1 MNEFEESLAF
11 VLEHECVYKKGHWGD
26 MDYVA
31 SENEENDPGG
41 LTKYGID
48 QRSHPD
54 VDVENLTLEQAAK
67 IYRVEYWDK
76 YHCGELPWPLSL
88 VHFDG
93 CVNMGPAQQV
103 KNLQRV
109 VGVAVDGKW
118 GPKTKAAA
126 IVACEQR
133 APEVVA
139 LQVCEQKRQFY
150 KDLAKEKPKFAC
162 FLDGWLNRVNDMSNV
177 LTA

>member
-1 MNEFEESLAF
+1 MNPFERALAF
-11 VLEHECVYKKGHWGD
+11 VLDHECVYKKGHWGD
-26 MDYVA
+26 MDYVT

-54 VDVENLTLEQAAK
+54 VDIENLTLEQAAD
-67 IYRVEYWDK
+67 IYEREYWNK
-76 YHCGELPWPLSL
+76 YHCGELPWPVSL

-93 CVNMGPAQQV
+93 CVNMGAAQQI

-109 VGVAVDGKW
+109 VGAIADGIW
-118 GPKTKAAA
+118 GPKTKQA
-126 IVACEQR
+126 VLTACEKR
-133 APEVVA
+133 SPEVVA

-150 KDLAKEKPKFAC
+150 KDLAAHNPIQYGK
-162 FLDGWLNRVNDMSNV
+162 FLDGWLNRVNDISNAV
-177 LTA
+177 